1 MFRSN
6 ARCTHSPMKRYQ
18 NLGRHNVNDTNAP
31 PDLQVAIK
39 LNNVDGKEGYHPQAS
54 MIILIKFLGL
64 LGD

>member
-1 MFRSN
+1 
-6 ARCTHSPMKRYQ
+6 MKRYQ

-54 MIILIKFLGL
+54 MTILIKFLGL